1 LTFTG
6 ETAAMPTANARVVDS
21 RVLAER
27 RLGALVELGL
37 AFVDDVSGVLGR
49 YHAGLTMLGLGE
61 SPILELARI
70 AKGPAL

>member
-1 LTFTG
+1 
-6 ETAAMPTANARVVDS
+6 MPTANARVVDS

-49 YHAGLTMLGLGE
+49 YHAGLTMLGLGA
-61 SPILELARI
+61 SPILEPARI
-70 AKGPAL
+70 AKGPAV